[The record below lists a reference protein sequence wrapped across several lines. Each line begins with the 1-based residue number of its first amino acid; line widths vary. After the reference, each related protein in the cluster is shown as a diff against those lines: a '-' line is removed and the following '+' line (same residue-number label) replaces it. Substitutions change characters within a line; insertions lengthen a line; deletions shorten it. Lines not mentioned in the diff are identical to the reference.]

1 MEKHKLD
8 RINELTRISRERPLT
23 EAETLERSAL
33 RTEYIREY
41 RAAMTGILDNSV
53 IVRPDGTRESV
64 RERKKTIWQ
73 EHFNLPLPKATE
85 GVEETE
91 QLGKTLAKALT
102 DDPSLPRFVALY
114 GELGAG
120 KTAFV
125 RGFAAQISPGAR
137 VKSPTFTLVNEYPAS
152 PTPLFHFDMYRIKSE
167 DELYSTGFYDYH
179 KRRGF
184 MLTEWSENIP
194 FALPERYIEVKIN
207 KDTSSPDRRAVLIKL
222 IEKKDSTT

>member
-1 MEKHKLD
+1 MEEHKLD
-8 RINELTRISRERPLT
+8 RINELTKISRERPLT
-23 EAETLERSAL
+23 EDETLERSEL

-53 IVRPDGTRESV
+53 IVRPDGKRESV
-64 RERKKTIWQ
+64 KERKKTIWQ
-73 EHFNLPLPKATE
+73 EHFSLPLPKETE

-91 QLGKTLAKALT
+91 HLGKTLAKALA

-125 RGFAAQISPGAR
+125 RGFTAQISPGAR

-152 PTPLFHFDMYRIKSE
+152 PDPLFHFDMYRINSE

-179 KRRGF
+179 KRRGY
-184 MLTEWSENIP
+184 MLIEWSENIP

-207 KDTSSPDRRAVLIKL
+207 KDTASPDRRAVFIRL
-222 IEKKDSTT
+222 IEKRT